1 MSTIQHTFNCA
12 LSTIFFRLVE
22 MNGAA
27 NGTAINGAAKN
38 GAANGAAMNGVVLFD
53 AYDART
59 EIKLLQA
66 QFKTEQEQ
74 KCAKDLQ
81 KFLLQKEDNSWLLDD
96 QLHSLIS
103 RTLGKLTDMNSINNS
118 KNSNE
123 SCTFALFGTSGN
135 Y

>member
-27 NGTAINGAAKN
+27 NGTAIN

-103 RTLGKLTDMNSINNS
+103 RTLGKLIDMNSIKNS

-123 SCTFALFGTSGN
+123 SCTLALFGPSGH
-135 Y
+135 YKF

>member
-1 MSTIQHTFNCA
+1 MNGAINGTA
-12 LSTIFFRLVE
+12 K
-22 MNGAA
+22 NGAA
-27 NGTAINGAAKN
+27 NGTAKN
-38 GAANGAAMNGVVLFD
+38 GTANGAAMNGVVLFD

-103 RTLGKLTDMNSINNS
+103 RTLGKKLTDARTPKSQICMCFCFLQ
-118 KNSNE
+118 E
-123 SCTFALFGTSGN
+123 FG
-135 Y
+135 

>member
-1 MSTIQHTFNCA
+1 
-12 LSTIFFRLVE
+12 

-27 NGTAINGAAKN
+27 NGTTINGAAKN
-38 GAANGAAMNGVVLFD
+38 GGANGATMNGVVLFD

-103 RTLGKLTDMNSINNS
+103 RTLGKLIDMNSIKTP
-118 KNSNE
+118 KNSN
-123 SCTFALFGTSGN
+123 GPSGKH
-135 Y
+135 

>member
-1 MSTIQHTFNCA
+1 
-12 LSTIFFRLVE
+12 

-27 NGTAINGAAKN
+27 NGTAINGTANGAANAAAN

-103 RTLGKLTDMNSINNS
+103 RTLGKLRNMNI
-118 KNSNE
+118 KYVQ
-123 SCTFALFGTSGN
+123 SCA

>member
-1 MSTIQHTFNCA
+1 
-12 LSTIFFRLVE
+12 
-22 MNGAA
+22 MNGAT

-38 GAANGAAMNGVVLFD
+38 GAANGATMNGVVLFD

-103 RTLGKLTDMNSINNS
+103 RTLGKLRDMNI
-118 KNSNE
+118 KYVLTYFKKSNE
-123 SCTFALFGTSGN
+123 SCTI
-135 Y
+135 

>member
-1 MSTIQHTFNCA
+1 
-12 LSTIFFRLVE
+12 

-38 GAANGAAMNGVVLFD
+38 GATMNGVVLFD

-103 RTLGKLTDMNSINNS
+103 RTLGKLGDMNIKYGTYFKNS
-118 KNSNE
+118 KE
-123 SCTFALFGTSGN
+123 SCPI
-135 Y
+135 

>member
-1 MSTIQHTFNCA
+1 
-12 LSTIFFRLVE
+12 
-22 MNGAA
+22 MNGAI
-27 NGTAINGAAKN
+27 NGTAKNGAAKN
-38 GAANGAAMNGVVLFD
+38 GAANGATMNGVVLFD

-103 RTLGKLTDMNSINNS
+103 RTLGKLTDMYFYFFWAVGEIL
-118 KNSNE
+118 KI
-123 SCTFALFGTSGN
+123 CTILLKYRSYSRVFFIFS
-135 Y
+135 

>member
-1 MSTIQHTFNCA
+1 
-12 LSTIFFRLVE
+12 

-27 NGTAINGAAKN
+27 NGSAINGATNNVTAINGAAKN
-38 GAANGAAMNGVVLFD
+38 GTANGAAMNGVVLFD

-103 RTLGKLTDMNSINNS
+103 RTLGKL
-118 KNSNE
+118 KA
-123 SCTFALFGTSGN
+123 F
-135 Y
+135 

>member
-1 MSTIQHTFNCA
+1 
-12 LSTIFFRLVE
+12 

-38 GAANGAAMNGVVLFD
+38 GAANGATMNGVVLFD

-123 SCTFALFGTSGN
+123 SCTFALFGPSGK

>member
-1 MSTIQHTFNCA
+1 
-12 LSTIFFRLVE
+12 

-38 GAANGAAMNGVVLFD
+38 GAANGTAMNGVVLFD

-103 RTLGKLTDMNSINNS
+103 RTLGKLIDMNSI
-118 KNSNE
+118 KNSQKLK
-123 SCTFALFGTSGN
+123 LFLYFCSFWAVREILKISTILLKYPTSEGFFS
-135 Y
+135 YFH